1 MNTSTHTQREINLV
15 QVQEVIYILIK
26 YYAVNGG
33 WTDWLD
39 HGLCKASTSVGIQ
52 TSSGKV
58 CLDQV
63 LNTVLRA
70 VTLWTWSKEVLQNM
84 Q

>member
-1 MNTSTHTQREINLV
+1 MNTCTHTQMYFV
-15 QVQEVIYILIK
+15 QVQKVIYSPNN

-52 TSSGKV
+52 TSIGKV
-58 CLDQV
+58 CHDQV
-63 LNTVLRA
+63 FNTVHRA
-70 VTLWTWSKEVLQNM
+70 VTLWTWSEEVLQDM

>member
-1 MNTSTHTQREINLV
+1 MSCTHTQINFV
-15 QVQEVIYILIK
+15 HMQEVIIIHKNYH
-26 YYAVNGG
+26 AVNGG

-52 TSSGKV
+52 TSIGKV

-63 LNTVLRA
+63 FNAVHRA
-70 VTLWTWSKEVLQNM
+70 VTLWKWSKEVLQNM